1 MSILL
6 KSQFCTVNDSTVV
19 ELQQLRLFFY
29 GKSQFI
35 TVTYSTVVE
44 FQQTSMAVL
53 F

>member
-29 GKSQFI
+29 GKSQF
-35 TVTYSTVVE
+35 TST
-44 FQQTSMAVL
+44 AVDFSAAAML
-53 F
+53 